1 MKYRNASEVLP
12 DKLLQELQ
20 KYAAGEVLYVPADR
34 ERKKWGSSSG
44 ARVYYEQRN
53 EEIRHKYFSLHTSI
67 DALCDEFG
75 LSYETVKKI
84 LYR

>member
-12 DKLLQELQ
+12 DELLKEIK
-20 KYAAGEVLYVPADR
+20 KYAAGEVLYIPADKQ
-34 ERKKWGSSSG
+34 RKKWGSSSG

-53 EEIRHKYFSLHTSI
+53 EEIRHKYFGRKVEI
-67 DALCDEFG
+67 DVLCEEYG
-75 LSYETVKKI
+75 LSDETIKKI